1 MTTYTLT
8 HGQVTWVN
16 IVGTTE
22 EDLAGLARLYPQ
34 FHPLNL
40 RDCLAQLEYPKVDH
54 HDDYLFLIMHFPV
67 FEKRQRLSVANEVDM
82 FIAGGLLVTAHQGQ
96 LKPLVELFDACTQ
109 DPAAREQ
116 YMGHGASPL
125 MHVLIDR
132 LVNYCFPI
140 VTKVDSQ
147 ILHIEENLFAD
158 RPRHILEE
166 IAVVRR
172 DLIALRRILRP
183 QYDVLCAL
191 EEGKWPWIQEELDI
205 YWRDIRDRLRQL
217 RAMLDE
223 DAEVLDGLSS
233 TIDTLASHRIDEV
246 VRVLTVATIVT
257 LPLMLLFTL
266 YSMNVHI
273 PYEEHPATFFTVL
286 VLGLLVT
293 GVVLWLLRRR
303 DWL

>member
-8 HGQVTWVN
+8 HAQVTWVN

-22 EDLAGLARLYPQ
+22 EDLAELARLYPQ

-40 RDCLAQLEYPKVDH
+40 HDCLAQLEYPKVDH

-67 FEKRQRLSVANEVDM
+67 FEKRQRLSLANEVDI
-82 FIAGGLLVTAHQGQ
+82 FVASGLLVTAHQGQ

-125 MHVLIDR
+125 MHVVIDR

-140 VTKVDSQ
+140 VAKVDSQ
-147 ILHIEENLFAD
+147 IYHIEENLFAD

-172 DLIALRRILRP
+172 DLIALRRIIRP
-183 QYDVLCAL
+183 QHDVLCAL
-191 EEGKWPWIQEELDI
+191 ENPFV
-205 YWRDIRDRLRQL
+205 RLEALCAARL
-217 RAMLDE
+217 MSAPVKTVS
-223 DAEVLDGLSS
+223 EV
-233 TIDTLASHRIDEV
+233 DTLCGLFKIMAIEGFRQMPLVDDDDRAT
-246 VRVLTVATIVT
+246 RVI
-257 LPLMLLFTL
+257 
-266 YSMNVHI
+266 SMWQGI
-273 PYEEHPATFFTVL
+273 
-286 VLGLLVT
+286 GLLAHSQ
-293 GVVLWLLRRR
+293 
-303 DWL
+303 